1 MKFSRPE
8 LNAAGWPLAEGVY
21 EGIAASGMTVVLHFG
36 DIDNLSGVSAVAQPS
51 DATRKRVI
59 LKSVTG

>member
-8 LNAAGWPLAEGVY
+8 LKAAGWPLAEGVY

-36 DIDNLSGVSAVAQPS
+36 DIDNLSDVFKAGHPS